1 MLLTTWFI
9 VFTRSGQACEL
20 NDIKSFSFMMDIA
33 CHPLKD
39 PSLRI
44 PVVAS
49 NMKSGIELK
58 QQFFVLVLLVSDEL
72 QQTSIS
78 ETIQC
83 FFKAGQSSYSFRVEA
98 HMWKYAPLI
107 V

>member
-1 MLLTTWFI
+1 
-9 VFTRSGQACEL
+9 
-20 NDIKSFSFMMDIA
+20 MMDIA
-33 CHPLKD
+33 CNPLKD

-44 PVVAS
+44 PVLAS

-58 QQFFVLVLLVSDEL
+58 QQFIIPVLLVSDEL

-78 ETIQC
+78 ETVQC
-83 FFKAGQSSYSFRVEA
+83 FFEAGQTSYSFRVKA
-98 HMWKYAPLI
+98 HMWKYVPLI